1 MLPTHGPL
9 SRRAVSGLVLAAV
22 PLLLL
27 VLAPQVLLI
36 GFAALLLATF
46 LHGVAG
52 WIADR
57 TGLPIPL
64 PLALTCIAI
73 VGSFVLLGYVAA
85 PVLAE
90 QTTEL
95 WQQLPRGLRSLR
107 ARVEQ
112 QSWVQSLMD
121 QVSPEQIM
129 ERAGGLAGSAGLA
142 VASTF
147 GALGTFAIIVVV
159 GVFLAADPETY
170 RNGLVAMVAPS
181 GRERA
186 EAVLRQLGHTLRGWL
201 LAQLGSMAVIGL
213 LTAAGLWLLG
223 VQLAVVLG
231 VIAALLTFI
240 PNLGPILASVPA
252 LLLALA
258 ISPMLALWV
267 ALLYVAIQI
276 IEGNVTTPLIQQRTI
291 SLPPALILG
300 AQLLLGGL
308 FGLLGLALATPITAV
323 GLTLTQLLYVHG
335 YLGAEPGRDAAN
347 V

>member
-1 MLPTHGPL
+1 MLPAHGPL
-9 SRRAVSGLVLAAV
+9 SRRAVSGLVLAAI

-27 VLAPQVLLI
+27 VLAPQVVLI

-73 VGSFVLLGYVAA
+73 IGGFVLLGYVAA
-85 PVLAE
+85 PVLAD
-90 QTTEL
+90 QGAEL
-95 WQQLPRGLRSLR
+95 WRQLPQGIRALR

-112 QSWVQSLMD
+112 QSWLQPVLD
-121 QVSPEQIM
+121 QLSPEQLM
-129 ERAGGLAGSAGLA
+129 DRFGGLAGSAGLA
-142 VASTF
+142 VVSTF
-147 GALGTFAIIVVV
+147 GALGTFAIIVVI
-159 GVFLAADPETY
+159 GVFLAADPGTY
-170 RNGLVAMVAPS
+170 RAGLVALVAPS

-186 EAVLRQLGHTLRGWL
+186 EAVLRQLGHTMRGWL
-201 LAQLGSMAVIGL
+201 LAQLGSMAVIGM
-213 LTAAGLWLLG
+213 LTAVGLWLLG

-258 ISPMLALWV
+258 ISPSLALWV
-267 ALLYVAIQI
+267 AALYVGVQI

-300 AQLLLGGL
+300 AQLLLGTWY
-308 FGLLGLALATPITAV
+308 GLLGLALATPITAV
-323 GLTLTQLLYVHG
+323 ALTLTQLLYVHG
-335 YLGAEPGRDAAN
+335 YLGSEPERGALD